1 MIHTIR
7 LLCIAVFLAC
17 LIAVFFL
24 ALYFVEHRAKDY
36 WRNRAE
42 RIEEYALWQKDI
54 INRVEGLEDDLIIEG
69 E

>member
-24 ALYFVEHRAKDY
+24 ALYFSEHRAKDY
-36 WRNRAE
+36 WRSRAE

-54 INRVEGLEDDLIIEG
+54 INKVEGLEDDLIIEG